1 MRVVVVAAPAAVV
14 VLDPQLCPPPRDTC
28 SITIDHS
35 DHSPCV
41 LARCF
46 LLLFV
51 GVAALGAFSSSAR
64 ASSRSE
70 TGRGVGRSRRNDAS
84 AESRR
89 DENTTRREPPPT
101 ANPGETPDPFC
112 PCAVDCR
119 ARRAPISSRYA
130 IYSLPIDTIDILSYR
145 ADERKRK
152 FSSIDPGY
160 FFNPLGEGTLPWVF
174 RRGTGNPP
182 NRVQTPLK
190 QAPEGRGETT
200 KPGATAEPAARQKNP
215 CVPR

>member
-1 MRVVVVAAPAAVV
+1 MSHE
-14 VLDPQLCPPPRDTC
+14 Q
-28 SITIDHS
+28 
-35 DHSPCV
+35 
-41 LARCF
+41 
-46 LLLFV
+46 V
-51 GVAALGAFSSSAR
+51 GE
-64 ASSRSE
+64 SRYE
-70 TGRGVGRSRRNDAS
+70 RQEDRAS

-89 DENTTRREPPPT
+89 DENTTRLQTPT

-130 IYSLPIDTIDILSYR
+130 IYSLPIDTTDILSYR

-160 FFNPLGEGTLPWVF
+160 FFNPLGEGTLRCIF

-200 KPGATAEPAARQKNP
+200 KPGATAEPAARQKNA